1 MSNIISN
8 KRISKAVGLT
18 HVGIIMDGNGRWAVS
33 RGLSRIDGHKRG
45 AERVKEIIQGAI
57 EQEIKYLTLY
67 AFSSEN
73 WKRPD
78 NEVRDLMNLL
88 RYFLGKELLSMK
100 KSGVRLK
107 IVGDISLLKRDILK
121 KIEKAL
127 DITKSNK
134 KIVLTVAINYGSR
147 QEITNAIKKIA
158 ILLDNGFLK
167 ASSINERFISAQL
180 NTVGVP
186 DPDLIIRTGGEYRL
200 SNFLLWQAAYS
211 ELIFIRKLWPDFSK
225 DDFFEAIREYNK
237 RERRFGGIRV

>member
-8 KRISKAVGLT
+8 KRISRAVGLT

-78 NEVRDLMNLL
+78 NEVKDLMNLL

-100 KSGVRLK
+100 KSGVKLK
-107 IVGDISLLKRDILK
+107 IAGDITLLKRDIVK
-121 KIEKAL
+121 KIEKTL
-127 DITKSNK
+127 DITKRNN
-134 KIVLTVAINYGSR
+134 IH
-147 QEITNAIKKIA
+147 
-158 ILLDNGFLK
+158 
-167 ASSINERFISAQL
+167 
-180 NTVGVP
+180 
-186 DPDLIIRTGGEYRL
+186 
-200 SNFLLWQAAYS
+200 
-211 ELIFIRKLWPDFSK
+211 
-225 DDFFEAIREYNK
+225 
-237 RERRFGGIRV
+237 